1 VHSGDQNLLNLAY
14 TILHNIT
21 EILILNLMF
30 KQNIRLVKSNI
41 KIALTPFSNPNQDK
55 LDF

>member
-1 VHSGDQNLLNLAY
+1 MATKNLLNLTY
-14 TILHNIT
+14 TIPHNIT
-21 EILILNLMF
+21 EILILNLMS

-41 KIALTPFSNPNQDK
+41 KIALMPFSNPNQDK

>member
-1 VHSGDQNLLNLAY
+1 MVTKNLLKLAY
-14 TILHNIT
+14 TIQHNIT
-21 EILILNLMF
+21 EIFILNLMF

-41 KIALTPFSNPNQDK
+41 KIALTPFFNPNQDK

>member
-1 VHSGDQNLLNLAY
+1 MATKNLLNLAY
-14 TILHNIT
+14 TIPHNIT